1 MRLIVPFVPSCAG
14 WTSVTLKNR
23 AAATPT
29 AVSIS
34 AISTAVMTMRIVRFK
49 PMLRWVSGARWCVS
63 ECSKAARVASGM
75 FP

>member
-1 MRLIVPFVPSCAG
+1 MRLMSPSVPSCAG

-23 AAATPT
+23 AATPT

-34 AISTAVMTMRIVRFK
+34 AISTAVMTMRIVRLK
-49 PMLRWVSGARWCVS
+49 PMLRCVSGARWCVS

>member
-1 MRLIVPFVPSCAG
+1 MRLIVPFRAVLRG
-14 WTSVTLKNR
+14 VESVTLKNR

-34 AISTAVMTMRIVRFK
+34 AISKAVMTMRIVRFK
-49 PMLRWVSGARWCVS
+49 PMLRCVSGARWCVS

>member
-1 MRLIVPFVPSCAG
+1 MRLIVPFRAVLRG
-14 WTSVTLKNR
+14 VDVVTLKNR

-49 PMLRWVSGARWCVS
+49 PMLRCISGARWCVS
-63 ECSKAARVASGM
+63 ECSKAARVVSGM
-75 FP
+75 VP

>member
-1 MRLIVPFVPSCAG
+1 MRLIVPFRAVLRG

-34 AISTAVMTMRIVRFK
+34 AISTAVITMRIVRLK
-49 PMLRWVSGARWCVS
+49 PMLRCVSGARWCVS
-63 ECSKAARVASGM
+63 ECSKAALMVSGM
-75 FP
+75 VP

>member
-1 MRLIVPFVPSCAG
+1 MRLIVPFRAVLRG
-14 WTSVTLKNR
+14 VDVGNR

-34 AISTAVMTMRIVRFK
+34 AISTAVMTMRIVRLK
-49 PMLRWVSGARWCVS
+49 PMFRCVSGARWCVS

>member
-1 MRLIVPFVPSCAG
+1 MRLIVPAG

-34 AISTAVMTMRIVRFK
+34 AISTAVMTMRIVRLK
-49 PMLRWVSGARWCVS
+49 PMLRCVSGAR
-63 ECSKAARVASGM
+63 
-75 FP
+75 